1 MPSDAMEEKYLR
13 LRDDHTALKK
23 KSNEQQDTIKRMY
36 TKLAMIEENL
46 KRKDRGD
53 AIPSPAKVGGGARNA
68 EAERLVVDLRKE
80 NKELKKKCTLL
91 TAKCRKFAVQLKKR
105 QAAPPQEA
113 KAVAALSPADL
124 VKQASGRR
132 KRKSKASSAE
142 DALQQLDDLK
152 HAV

>member
-68 EAERLVVDLRKE
+68 EAERLVVDLRIASYSHTRGE
-80 NKELKKKCTLL
+80 G
-91 TAKCRKFAVQLKKR
+91 R
-105 QAAPPQEA
+105 AAET
-113 KAVAALSPADL
+113 AALPTFCQPRWPPRFFVSTHFF
-124 VKQASGRR
+124 SRR
-132 KRKSKASSAE
+132 
-142 DALQQLDDLK
+142 
-152 HAV
+152 